1 MLEQLKRQV
10 YEANMMLPKHHMV
23 TFTWGNV
30 SGIDREAKL
39 FVIKP
44 SGVVY
49 EQLKPDDMV
58 VMDLSG
64 KQVEGSLKPSS
75 DTPTHTELYNQFPQI
90 GGVVH
95 THSPWATSWA
105 QAGRNIPMYGTTQ
118 ADYFHGSV
126 PCTRVLRRDEVA
138 SAYELN
144 TGKLIAEHF
153 TLHKINPVHVPAVL
167 VYSHGPFAWGHNCF
181 EAVYHAIVVENV
193 AKMAFYT
200 EALREGPETPPM
212 EPYILDKHFYRKH
225 GPDAY
230 YGQKTKE

>member
-1 MLEQLKRQV
+1 MLELLKQHV
-10 YEANMMLPKHHMV
+10 YEANMMLPKHYMV

-30 SGIDREAKL
+30 SGIDRNTNL

-44 SGVVY
+44 SGVAY

-58 VMDLSG
+58 VMDLNG
-64 KQVEGSLKPSS
+64 KQIEGELKPSS
-75 DTPTHTELYNQFPQI
+75 DTPTHVELYRGFPHI

-105 QAGRNIPMYGTTQ
+105 QAGRSIPMYGTTQ
-118 ADYFHGSV
+118 ADYFHGPV
-126 PCTRVLRRDEVA
+126 PCTRVLRCDEVE

-144 TGKLIAEHF
+144 TGKLIVEHF
-153 TLHKINPVHVPAVL
+153 TLKEISPVHIPAVL
-167 VYSHGPFAWGHNCF
+167 VYSHGPFAWGQDCF

-200 EALREGPETPPM
+200 ESLREGAETPPM
-212 EPYILDKHFYRKH
+212 KSYILNKHFTRKH
-225 GPDAY
+225 GPNAY
-230 YGQKTKE
+230 YGQKSKE